1 MSEQDTKPLNYQ
13 VTLLRHAE
21 SIGNAEGY
29 YQGQSD
35 FPLTETGTMQ
45 ARMLCEFWRV
55 KGISFD
61 RIISSPL
68 TRARQTAEILAGTLD
83 LPLMYDPLW
92 MERNAGLLEGLQEKE
107 AEIRY
112 PKPDFVHIYLPL
124 GKTGES
130 QWQLYLRAGNAVQK
144 IIDQPPGKY
153 LIVSHGALLN
163 MVLYTILGIVPQANF
178 QGPHFYFSNTGFASL
193 SYYPQLHNWV
203 LENLVDLQLWTTTF
217 TDHI

>member
-1 MSEQDTKPLNYQ
+1 VTEQDTKPVNYQ

-45 ARMLCEFWRV
+45 ARLLCEYWLV
-55 KGISFD
+55 KKAGFD

-68 TRARQTAEILAGTLD
+68 ARARQTAEILAHALA
-83 LPLMYDPLW
+83 LPLVLDPLW

-112 PKPDFVHIYLPL
+112 PKPDFVHIYQPI

-144 IIDQPPGKY
+144 IIDQPPGNY
-153 LIVSHGALLN
+153 LVVSHGALLN
-163 MVLYTILGIVPQANF
+163 MVLYTVLGIVPQANF
-178 QGPHFYFSNTGFASL
+178 QGPHFYFSNAGFASL
-193 SYYPQLHNWV
+193 TYYPQLHNWV
-203 LENLVDLQLWTTTF
+203 LENLVDLQLWTASNSNQL
-217 TDHI
+217 